1 MPVNPERGGK
11 NFFKKGLYFFRPAAD
26 IQRTQGEQ
34 PPCHIQTMTTTTN
47 RRYYALQW
55 HHYAVD
61 GNTGRRC
68 AAYYAF
74 DSASKRDAWVEDGA
88 PYLGSGSR
96 EALSASDSELRA
108 MLYRDRVEEHDGL
121 RVERV

>member
-1 MPVNPERGGK
+1 LKKELYLLQLRADNP
-11 NFFKKGLYFFRPAAD
+11 Y
-26 IQRTQGEQ
+26 TQGEQ
-34 PPCHIQTMTTTTN
+34 PPCQIQTMNTTRN

-121 RVERV
+121 RVERI